1 LVEAADD
8 VEVTTMG
15 EKGQVVIPKTIRDR
29 LGLGNRS
36 KFVVLGRGDAI
47 VLKRLTVPDLER
59 EFEQAFSDIKRK
71 ASGLSEADVEA
82 EVKAHR
88 SERRRRK

>member
-1 LVEAADD
+1 MAETADD

-29 LGLGNRS
+29 LGLGNRA
-36 KFVVLGRGDAI
+36 KFVVLGQGDTI

-59 EFEQAFSDIKRK
+59 EFEQVVSAMKHK
-71 ASGLSEADVEA
+71 ALGLTETDVEA

-88 SERRRRK
+88 AARRRRK